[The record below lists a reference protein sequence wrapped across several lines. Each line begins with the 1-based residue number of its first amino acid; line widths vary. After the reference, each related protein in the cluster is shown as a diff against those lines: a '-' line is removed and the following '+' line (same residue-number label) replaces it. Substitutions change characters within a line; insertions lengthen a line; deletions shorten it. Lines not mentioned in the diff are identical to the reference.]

1 MNKLILCLG
10 LAAFVGTSL
19 SARAEDVAEVKISA
33 EKLTLFYD
41 TKEFTVKAGQ
51 KVKLTLANPA
61 GSPFPHNLL
70 IVKPGKKDV
79 VGMASNTAMTDPTYL
94 TEKNAIPESEDILHH
109 TTLVQAGEEDT
120 IEFTA
125 PEEPGD
131 YPYLC
136 TYPGH
141 WAVMNGVMH
150 VE

>member
-1 MNKLILCLG
+1 MNKLILCLS
-10 LAAFVGTSL
+10 AVAFLGSML
-19 SARAEDVAEVKISA
+19 PLQADDVAEITV
-33 EKLTLFYD
+33 ETEQLTLFYK

-51 KVKLTLANPA
+51 KVKLTLSNPA

-79 VGMASNTAMTDPTYL
+79 VGMASNTAMTDPKYL
-94 TEKNAIPESEDILHH
+94 TEKNAIPESEEILFH
-109 TTLVQAGEEDT
+109 TKLVQPGTTDT

-125 PEEPGD
+125 PSEPGE